1 MAFQRRKSLAILLKY
16 KRTRI
21 KIERKDMTVLLQD
34 HEGT

>member
-1 MAFQRRKSLAILLKY
+1 MAFQRRKSLAIWLKY

-21 KIERKDMTVLLQD
+21 KIECKDMTVLLQD